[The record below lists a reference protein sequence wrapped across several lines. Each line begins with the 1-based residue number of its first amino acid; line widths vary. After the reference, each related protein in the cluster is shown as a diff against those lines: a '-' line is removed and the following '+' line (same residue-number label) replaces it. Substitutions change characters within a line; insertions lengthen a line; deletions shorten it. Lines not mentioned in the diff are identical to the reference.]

1 MLKKIIPF
9 AVILT
14 AISACGAL
22 SFAEVVDK
30 IAIVVNDEMITD
42 GEIQRVIQPI
52 YEKYKTMYSG
62 PKLIEKLEEMKQKI
76 AEQMIDDKLILCE
89 AKRLNVEVDEKE
101 IDKKVDDVIK
111 RMGSRDLFER
121 GLAQQHLTTKD
132 LRMKYKEQLITK
144 KLVDQKIG
152 SRIMITP
159 VEIANYYS
167 KNSAEFTQPEEV
179 KLWNIFIPLKDTA
192 DAQKSASLA
201 KDISKRLKEG
211 CDFAGLAKLY
221 SQGPNASEGGP
232 MGYVRR
238 GYLLPE
244 IDKVVFNM
252 KDGEISGIVQ
262 TGVGY
267 HIFKVEERRLARTL
281 SIAEAKRDI
290 EEAIFRQKVSEKLK
304 GWVDSLKKN
313 AYIAFK

>member
-14 AISACGAL
+14 AISACGTL

-42 GEIQRVIQPI
+42 GEIRRVIQPV
-52 YEKYKTMYSG
+52 YENYRTMYAG
-62 PKLIEKLEEMKQKI
+62 DKMIEKLEEAKQKI

-101 IDKKVDDVIK
+101 IDKRIDDVMK

-121 GLAQQHLTTKD
+121 SLAQQHLTMKD
-132 LRMKYKEQLITK
+132 LRGKYKEQLMTK

-152 SRIMITP
+152 SKIMITP
-159 VEIANYYS
+159 VDITNYYS
-167 KNSAEFTQPEEV
+167 KNSGEFTQPEEV
-179 KLWNIFIPLKDTA
+179 KLWNIFIPLKNTA
-192 DAQKSASLA
+192 ETEKSASLA

-221 SQGPNASEGGP
+221 SQGPNASEGGL
-232 MGYVRR
+232 MGYVRK

-252 KDGEISGIVQ
+252 KDGEISGVVQ
-262 TGVGY
+262 TSVGY
-267 HIFKVEERRLARTL
+267 HVFKMEERRPGRTL
-281 SIAEAKRDI
+281 SITEARHDI
-290 EEAIFRQKVSEKLK
+290 EEAIFRQKVGEKLK
-304 GWVDSLKKN
+304 GWVDGLKKN

>member
-9 AVILT
+9 AVILA
-14 AISACGAL
+14 AISTCGTL

-52 YEKYKTMYSG
+52 YEKYKTTYKG

-101 IDKKVDDVIK
+101 IDKRVDDVIK

-132 LRMKYKEQLITK
+132 LRMKYKEQLMTK

-201 KDISKRLKEG
+201 KDVSKRLKEG

-252 KDGEISGIVQ
+252 KDGEISDIVQ

-267 HIFKVEERRLARTL
+267 HIFKVEERRPARTL
-281 SIAEAKRDI
+281 SLAEAKRDI